1 MKQSTLSIV
10 AVLVTLLAFAGG
22 FALGVQFATPS
33 VPLSPPGT
41 AQTTLG
47 TGADAAQLTVK
58 YARPYARNRVIFGEL
73 LPYGKVWRTGADEST
88 TFETTKDLR
97 LGETLL
103 PAGAY
108 SLYSIPRDNGFTLII
123 NEQTGQWGTQYDEAR
138 DFARIEL
145 EVSPIEHKE
154 QFTIRFAPA
163 NREGLIGTSALITT
177 PEADSDASK
186 PGTWLILE
194 WETTRASLLL
204 ELA

>member
-1 MKQSTLSIV
+1 MKQSTLSII
-10 AVLVTLLAFAGG
+10 AILATLLAFAGG
-22 FALGVQFATPS
+22 FVLGVQFARPS
-33 VPLSPPGT
+33 VPLSPPGS

-47 TGADAAQLTVK
+47 TGPDAAQLTVK

-108 SLYSIPRDNGFTLII
+108 SLYSIPRENGFTLII

-138 DFARIEL
+138 DFARIEMD
-145 EVSPIEHKE
+145 VSKIEHKE

-163 NREGLIGTSALITT
+163 NRDGLIGTTALITT
-177 PEADSDASK
+177 PEVDAESAT
-186 PGTWLILE
+186 PAAWLILE